1 MDNQF
6 SLASL
11 NNSKYLAGLSML
23 ILNLGSKYISMELS
37 SSHEEL
43 MSNKI
48 FRRFIIFTVVFI
60 STRDIWVSF
69 VITCIFIIFVS
80 NLFNENSTYCL
91 IHKPKNK
98 FYKITKLDYEKAKQI
113 MKYYELQNL
122 KK

>member
-1 MDNQF
+1 MTSQF
-6 SLASL
+6 SLAAL

-43 MSNKI
+43 LSNRI

-69 VITCIFIIFVS
+69 IITCIFIIFVS
-80 NLFNENSTYCL
+80 NLFNENSNYCL
-91 IHKPKNK
+91 IKKPRNK

-113 MKYYELQNL
+113 IKYYELQNL

>member
-1 MDNQF
+1 MDTQF

-48 FRRFIIFTVVFI
+48 FRRFIIF
-60 STRDIWVSF
+60 
-69 VITCIFIIFVS
+69 VS

-113 MKYYELQNL
+113 IKYYELQNL